1 MSNNNPAIGTK
12 EIYKEEILKKI
23 GGKPKVLEAIEEQPK
38 NEFDQI
44 WNMNNKIVGLFEK
57 NIEKDQKMRNI
68 YAIILLGI
76 LIAEL
81 IALVVIFILIGCDV
95 LHYSELAMDLF
106 ITGGIAEVFVL
117 VKVIVQYL
125 FKDNLTNALNIILRN
140 NNQVKYKNKKNKI
153 SDKP

>member
-23 GGKPKVLEAIEEQPK
+23 GGKPKVLEAVEEQPK

-57 NIEKDQKMRNI
+57 NIEKDQKMRNV

-76 LIAEL
+76 LIVDL
-81 IALVVIFILIGCDV
+81 IALIVIFIDRKSV
-95 LHYSELAMDLF
+95 
-106 ITGGIAEVFVL
+106 V
-117 VKVIVQYL
+117 
-125 FKDNLTNALNIILRN
+125 
-140 NNQVKYKNKKNKI
+140 
-153 SDKP
+153 